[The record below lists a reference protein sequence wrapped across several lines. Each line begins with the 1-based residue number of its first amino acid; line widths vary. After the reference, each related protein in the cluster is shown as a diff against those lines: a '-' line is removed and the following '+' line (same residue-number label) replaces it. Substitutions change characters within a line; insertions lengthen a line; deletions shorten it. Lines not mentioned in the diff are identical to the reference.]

1 MSEDR
6 VEKQWER
13 ILEFFEKIGGKQTEK
28 VIGINVEIKDKD
40 RFTEEEGNKVLKIK
54 RRENDIVIQ
63 INSVKEHEIVMIRE
77 TPKQIEMTDEIGIKY
92 LITNNREKRGINIS
106 VISNTIQD
114 YEVEVIELIYEYK
127 DLGDVTVHD
136 NVQIWYKVFMDEP
149 ILRDEEENT
158 RERSRSRHRR
168 QSDYNYSFVEDDEG
182 SFISYEDD
190 DNKPLK

>member
-6 VEKQWER
+6 VDKQWER

-28 VIGINVEIKDKD
+28 VIGINVEIKEKD

-63 INSVKEHEIVMIRE
+63 INNVKEHEIVMIRE

-92 LITNNREKRGINIS
+92 LITNNREKRGISIS
-106 VISNTIQD
+106 IISNTIQD

-127 DLGDVTVHD
+127 DLGDVIVHD

-149 ILRDEEENT
+149 ILRDEEET
-158 RERSRSRHRR
+158 FRERSQSRHRR
-168 QSDYNYSFVEDDEG
+168 QSDYSYSFVEDDEG

>member
-54 RRENDIVIQ
+54 RRANDIVIQ
-63 INSVKEHEIVMIRE
+63 INSVKAHEIVMIRE
-77 TPKQIEMTDEIGIKY
+77 TPKQLEITDEIGIKY
-92 LITNNREKRGINIS
+92 LITNNKRGISIS

-114 YEVEVIELIYEYK
+114 YEAEVIELIYEYK
-127 DLGDVTVHD
+127 DLENVIIHD

-149 ILRDEEENT
+149 ILRDEEET
-158 RERSRSRHRR
+158 FRSRSQSRHHR
-168 QSDYNYSFVEDDEG
+168 QSDYSYSFVEDDEG
-182 SFISYEDD
+182 SIISYED